1 MNFKTKITL
10 VISVFMVA
18 SLGVFGI
25 FGYMD
30 TKRNSLLQVEKSVM
44 MASHALTDYIDL
56 WVASKKAVIA
66 SGARSLFDLE
76 EISEQ
81 ELKTRL
87 REITQTIGG
96 IDSFVGTEV
105 EGKMIYGTD
114 TQPRAGFDP
123 RVRPWYTLAKSAMKE
138 VATDAYISASTKSHI
153 VAVAAPI
160 VKDGKFLGAV
170 STSIDLKM
178 LFKELENIKF
188 EGGYTMIQDTK
199 GLIISHP
206 ELELIG
212 KDLAE
217 VAPDLARQ
225 IGASN
230 EGVIEY
236 MYKGSEKIYTYKVS
250 NETGWRPAITFDKV
264 TAYVFLNSQVRQ
276 LMLVGLGMLI
286 VVVVLVV
293 LIIRALLRPLDEL
306 NRVVEDLSSA
316 EGDLRQRLEIK
327 GHDEFGQV
335 SVNINKFIEKLHDI
349 VKNSKAISS
358 ENASISEELSRTAT
372 EVVRNVEA
380 ESKIIAKTK
389 ESGSA
394 LARVIESSV
403 EKATHSQE
411 VLTKTQLDINTVK
424 TQAQHLEE
432 AMQAT
437 ATKEQALAE
446 RLDTVSHNANEV
458 KDVLNIIRDIA
469 DQTNLLALNAAIEAA
484 RAGEHGRGFAVVA
497 DEVRK
502 LAERTQ
508 KSLVEIDATINIVV
522 QSISDANG
530 EIAQNAKEVN
540 GLVDIT
546 GQLQHGV
553 TSIDATVEKT
563 IKDTGETVKSFI
575 QTATQIQEM
584 VKEIEKV
591 NEISVSNVSSID
603 NVSQASEHL
612 HGMTEN
618 LNNELGKFKS

>member
-1 MNFKTKITL
+1 
-10 VISVFMVA
+10 
-18 SLGVFGI
+18 
-25 FGYMD
+25 
-30 TKRNSLLQVEKSVM
+30 
-44 MASHALTDYIDL
+44 
-56 WVASKKAVIA
+56 
-66 SGARSLFDLE
+66 
-76 EISEQ
+76 
-81 ELKTRL
+81 
-87 REITQTIGG
+87 
-96 IDSFVGTEV
+96 
-105 EGKMIYGTD
+105 MIYGTD
-114 TQPRAGFDP
+114 TQASAGFNP

-138 VATDAYISASTKSHI
+138 VATDAYISATTKGYI

-170 STSIDLKM
+170 ATSIDLKV

-188 EGGYTMIQDTK
+188 EGGYTIIQDTK
-199 GLIISHP
+199 GLVISHP

-225 IGASN
+225 IGTAK
-230 EGVIEY
+230 EGVLEY
-236 MYKGSEKIYTYKVS
+236 AYKGTQRIYTYKIS
-250 NETGWRPAITFDKV
+250 EETGWRPAITFDKS
-264 TAYVFLNSQVRQ
+264 TAYAFLNDQVRQ
-276 LMLVGLGMLI
+276 LMLVGFGMLVI
-286 VVVVLVV
+286 IVVLVV
-293 LIIRALLRPLDEL
+293 LIIKALLRPLDEL
-306 NRVVEDLSSA
+306 NKVVEDLSSA
-316 EGDLRQRLEIK
+316 EGDLRQRLEVK
-327 GHDEFGQV
+327 SHDEFGQV

-380 ESKIIAKTK
+380 ESKIVAKTK
-389 ESGSA
+389 ENGTK
-394 LARVIESSV
+394 LAATIEESV
-403 EKATHSQE
+403 KKATLSQE
-411 VLTKTQLDINTVK
+411 ALTKTQHDINTVK
-424 TQAQHLEE
+424 TQALHLGTTME
-432 AMQAT
+432 AT

-530 EIAQNAKEVN
+530 EIAQNARDVN
-540 GLVDIT
+540 GLVEIT
-546 GQLQHGV
+546 GELQKSV
-553 TSIDATVEKT
+553 TSIDATVKRT
-563 IKDTGETVKSFI
+563 IADASETVKNFVTTAQEI
-575 QTATQIQEM
+575 QGM

-591 NEISVSNVSSID
+591 NDISSSNVSSID
-603 NVSQASEHL
+603 NVSQASDHL
-612 HGMTEN
+612 HAMTEN